1 MRSKGG
7 LIVIALVLLL
17 LLTPLLAQQQ
27 EQPKPTGVL
36 ATLKVG
42 QMVNLKESA
51 ERYLLTVI
59 EGDLKIP
66 QSHTVQE
73 VGADFVVLRDFTG
86 FNELRVPITSLKAV
100 VHFKGLERR

>member
-1 MRSKGG
+1 MRNKSGLLVVA
-7 LIVIALVLLL
+7 LIVAL

-36 ATLKVG
+36 VMLEIG
-42 QMVNLKESA
+42 QAVNVKESA

-59 EGDLKIP
+59 EGDLKLP

-73 VGADFVVLRDFTG
+73 VGADYVVLKDFAG
-86 FNELRVPITSLKAV
+86 FNEVRIPLTSVKAV
-100 VHFKGLERR
+100 VHFKGFERK